1 MLEQIAIF
9 EHRAEDECLW
19 PPPQVDSGN
28 FKFAYL
34 AHPTHRHWQTTLVEF
49 KFNKVAA
56 RPSLSH
62 VRSRCGLDSVSRL
75 DKRAH
80 VKSDAPAWSA
90 RMHMRRRGTV
100 TYTRKGPGPRAPTR
114 GASS

>member
-34 AHPTHRHWQTTLVEF
+34 AHPSHRHWQTTLVEF
-49 KFNKVAA
+49 KLRRHHRSAVSIHVA
-56 RPSLSH
+56 LTQ
-62 VRSRCGLDSVSRL
+62 LLSRL

-90 RMHMRRRGTV
+90 CMHMRRRGTV

-114 GASS
+114 RRRGATS

>member
-9 EHRAEDECLW
+9 ENRAEDECLW

-28 FKFAYL
+28 FKLAYL
-34 AHPTHRHWQTTLVEF
+34 AHPTHRHWQTTLVEPEF
-49 KFNKVAA
+49 KL
-56 RPSLSH
+56 RRHHL
-62 VRSRCGLDSVSRL
+62 RSRCGLDSVSRL

-90 RMHMRRRGTV
+90 CMHMRRRGTV
-100 TYTRKGPGPRAPTR
+100 TYTRKGPGPRAPTP
-114 GASS
+114 GC